1 MQYGKNYSTSPDA
14 TGGLGEFSQEES
26 FRMKVWMENKAAI
39 EKHNKEFEEVK
50 NKP

>member
-1 MQYGKNYSTSPDA
+1 M
-14 TGGLGEFSQEES
+14 GELNEVNHEES

-50 NKP
+50 INHKNRKVLHHF